1 MGTTGSIVHAFVLV
15 AAVAAGSILAI
26 DFYVSDE
33 LGTESAT
40 AQEAMA
46 QLGSPFAR
54 GGYTSF
60 DVHEDAVASFPPF
73 PPYPFP
79 TNPPGSY
86 TNPTFNMTDGNAVFG
101 VVIPHLGTWIY
112 NSISPNF
119 AEPSLAFRYV
129 TIILNVGYDATAPYS
144 ANAKGVY
151 SHIENRAV
159 SEYTDSTNMNIA
171 SIQAMYRLAMS
182 FDSSEKDRWDRMLTD
197 VGLSVSD
204 YTYFGNLGMDQLD
217 CSDSTQN
224 RHLSGLSSDRAAV
237 AIGNI
242 AAQCV
247 IEGRAN
253 DGFNQVF
260 NGDTSNQFRDDTG
273 YTPVNTVDDLVDLS
287 RWQPLRITAEDGVTF
302 VQQYITPQ
310 WANTEPY
317 TAGLDPRDYRTP
329 DPDKSNYYAN
339 PADYKDQADEVLRA
353 VAGLTQEQKMIA
365 EYFDNK
371 ARETLFF
378 PAVEALPKDSL
389 IAEGSHVATNA
400 CPPRIV
406 NGAPVPY
413 DECLNTRDFW
423 QLDFMLHIAQF
434 DAGIVTWQEKTR
446 HDAVRPLTAIQ
457 YLYADDTVDTFNG
470 DTVPGSEWKPYLVT
484 SDHPEY
490 PSATTCFCAAQAA
503 AWKLYHNDGNPNG
516 PDAIP
521 DINGN
526 GQPDDLAGVLLP
538 GSSVHEPGNPAR
550 PVPVSFAS
558 WDAYTAECAE
568 SRIYG
573 GVHFRDAVD
582 ASLEVCDDVGVAA
595 YHYFETLLD
604 GDAPLKRPAVAL
616 SPDPRINDNFSAKVL
631 VCR

>member
-1 MGTTGSIVHAFVLV
+1 MGTTGTIVHAFVLV

-60 DVHEDAVASFPPF
+60 DVHQDAVATFPPF

-86 TNPTFNMTDGNAVFG
+86 NNPAFTMADGNAVFG

-144 ANAKGVY
+144 TSAKGVY
-151 SHIENRAV
+151 SHIDNRD
-159 SEYTDSTNMNIA
+159 STEYTDSTNMNIA
-171 SIQAMYRLAMS
+171 SIQAMYRLAMA
-182 FDSSEKDRWDRMLTD
+182 FDSSEKARWDRMLTD
-197 VGLSVSD
+197 SGLSVSD
-204 YTYFGNLGMDQLD
+204 YTYFGNSGFTSSA
-217 CSDSTQN
+217 CSDSTQ
-224 RHLSGLSSDRAAV
+224 HLSGLSADRAAV

-242 AAQCV
+242 AAECV

-260 NGDTSNQFRDDTG
+260 NGDTNNQFRDDTG
-273 YTPVNTVDDLVDLS
+273 YRSVNTIDNLVDLS
-287 RWQPLRITAEDGVTF
+287 RWQPLRITASDGVVF
-302 VQQYITPQ
+302 DQKYITPQ

-317 TAGLDPRDYRTP
+317 TVGLDPRDYRTP
-329 DPDKSNYYAN
+329 DPVKSNYYAN
-339 PADYKDQADEVLRA
+339 PDDYKAQADEVLRA
-353 VAGLTQEQKMIA
+353 VADLDQREKMIA

-378 PAVEALPKDSL
+378 PAVEALPKASL
-389 IAEGSHVATNA
+389 IAEGSHTATGA

-406 NGAPVPY
+406 GGQPVPY
-413 DECLNTRDFW
+413 AECLNTRDFW

-446 HDAVRPLTAIQ
+446 HDAVRPITAIQ
-457 YLYADDTVDTFNG
+457 YLYADDTVNTFNG
-470 DTVPGSEWKPYLVT
+470 RTVPGSQWEPYLVT

-538 GSSVHEPGNPAR
+538 GSSVHEPGSPPG
-550 PVPVSFAS
+550 PVPVSFPTWS
-558 WDAYTAECAE
+558 AYTGECAE

-582 ASLEVCDDVGVAA
+582 ASLNLCGDVGEKA
-595 YHYFETLLD
+595 YAYFDTLLD
-604 GDAPLKRPAVAL
+604 GSAELKRPAVAL
-616 SPDPRINDNFSAKVL
+616 SPDPRLGEPNFASRVL